1 MQMAP
6 VGVARLADGAYPLA
20 GVDAVARVERR
31 RLGEVHVDIVDAGAV
46 SIDDDVVAC
55 QAVVAL
61 ELHASAAGGHHRRAT
76 TGHHVLT
83 LVGVPSPPGAE
94 ASGRLAVV
102 VPPPDGELM
111 IEEVEGIAG
120 EIADLGT
127 AGDGPGASRDGQPE
141 GVAPRWRGHPGDRAV
156 PHDALH
162 GARRGTGRVPGLY
175 YRAVACPD
183 ELHARQGRQPSDPIG
198 EDDGASRAEEGARP
212 AGAR

>member
-1 MQMAP
+1 MARFGSAVGVPRLQRGQRVEGVTAVVPARRAPKLEVQMAP

-83 LVGVPSPPGAE
+83 LVGVPGAPGAE

-102 VPPPDGELM
+102 VLAADGELV

-127 AGDGPGASRDGQPE
+127 ACDGPGASSDG
-141 GVAPRWRGHPGDRAV
+141 
-156 PHDALH
+156 
-162 GARRGTGRVPGLY
+162 
-175 YRAVACPD
+175 
-183 ELHARQGRQPSDPIG
+183 
-198 EDDGASRAEEGARP
+198 
-212 AGAR
+212 